1 MTDITFRDLHGMTE
15 FRAAEEL
22 QRQVWGEGDQPDPAD
37 LMFVIQAEGGLVG
50 GAWLDGRLMG
60 YVFGFPTRDPQVQ
73 HSHRLA
79 VLPQARGL
87 GLGLRLKTYQRGWC
101 LHHGIARVRWT
112 FDPLRAVNASLNI
125 HSLGAESD
133 TYLPDYYGEMA
144 GINAGLGS
152 DRLLVDWDLASEKVA
167 ALAARMPGPATG
179 GTSLPLALPEDVESL
194 ARTDPSRADAL
205 RRDLRAHL
213 QDAFA
218 HGQRI
223 TGFDR
228 ETRCY
233 ILSRQAPHRTIAAAP
248 STEAPERQH
257 GL

>member
-179 GTSLPLALPEDVESL
+179 GTSLPLALPEDVETL

-233 ILSRQAPHRTIAAAP
+233 ILSRQAPHRTIADAP
-248 STEAPERQH
+248 SSETPDRQH

>member
-1 MTDITFRDLHGMTE
+1 MTLVIFRDLRDMAE

-79 VLPQARGL
+79 VHPQARGL
-87 GLGLRLKTYQRGWC
+87 GLGIKLKIYQRDWC
-101 LHHGIARVRWT
+101 LQHGITHARWT

-152 DRLLVDWDLASEKVA
+152 DRLLVDWDLASDKVA
-167 ALAARMPGPATG
+167 ALATRKPAPATDG
-179 GTSLPLALPEDVESL
+179 IPLPLALPEDIEFL
-194 ARTDPSRADAL
+194 ARTDPSRLEAL
-205 RRDLRAHL
+205 RKDLRD
-213 QDAFA
+213 QIQGAFA
-218 HGQRI
+218 QGQRLI
-223 TGFDR
+223 GFDR
-228 ETRCY
+228 ETRRY
-233 ILSRQAPHRTIAAAP
+233 ILSR
-248 STEAPERQH
+248 
-257 GL
+257 

>member
-1 MTDITFRDLHGMTE
+1 MTDVAFRDLHGMAE
-15 FRAAEEL
+15 FRAAEDL

-179 GTSLPLALPEDVESL
+179 GTSLPLALPEDVETL

>member
-1 MTDITFRDLHGMTE
+1 MTDVTFRDLRDMAE

-50 GAWLDGRLMG
+50 GAWAEGRLLG

-87 GLGLRLKTYQRGWC
+87 GLGLRLKAYQRDWC
-101 LHHGIARVRWT
+101 LERGIARMRWT

-167 ALAARMPGPATG
+167 ALTARKPPPQTDATPLPL
-179 GTSLPLALPEDVESL
+179 SLPDDVEAL
-194 ARTDPSRADAL
+194 ARTDPAQLEAL
-205 RRDLRAHL
+205 RHDLRRRL
-213 QDAFA
+213 QEAFA
-218 HGQRI
+218 AGQRI

-228 ETRCY
+228 ETRRY
-233 ILSRQAPHRTIAAAP
+233 LLSR
-248 STEAPERQH
+248 
-257 GL
+257 

>member
-1 MTDITFRDLHGMTE
+1 MTDVAFRDLHGMAE
-15 FRAAEEL
+15 FRAAEDL

-79 VLPQARGL
+79 VLPEARGL
-87 GLGLRLKTYQRGWC
+87 GLGIKLKIYQRDWC

-167 ALAARMPGPATG
+167 ALAARRPHPAAD

-233 ILSRQAPHRTIAAAP
+233 ILSRQAPHRTIADAP
-248 STEAPERQH
+248 SSEAPERQH